1 MNNFYHQLVS
11 LTTIESTINYFKTR
25 VSVGDLS
32 SRVREHRLKRCTIV
46 RSNECTSEHSLE
58 AVQLS
63 NLRVFHPHTIPPMK
77 YGGGGAIGEERNFC
91 TCFFNIFWQNDRL
104 APNIH
109 SLTNEYS
116 RISINKYCSIC
127 IMVSHAFT
135 HASHKIIHFC
145 EPSGVARRTCLP
157 TTQLAAPTPRIS
169 LTISLLLQ
177 NNRCLEGGFVCQ
189 PPSFQGNGHLN
200 RCGY

>member
-77 YGGGGAIGEERNFC
+77 YGGAQLERKETFALASSIFFGRTIG
-91 TCFFNIFWQNDRL
+91 
-104 APNIH
+104 
-109 SLTNEYS
+109 
-116 RISINKYCSIC
+116 
-127 IMVSHAFT
+127 
-135 HASHKIIHFC
+135 
-145 EPSGVARRTCLP
+145 
-157 TTQLAAPTPRIS
+157 
-169 LTISLLLQ
+169 
-177 NNRCLEGGFVCQ
+177 
-189 PPSFQGNGHLN
+189 
-200 RCGY
+200 